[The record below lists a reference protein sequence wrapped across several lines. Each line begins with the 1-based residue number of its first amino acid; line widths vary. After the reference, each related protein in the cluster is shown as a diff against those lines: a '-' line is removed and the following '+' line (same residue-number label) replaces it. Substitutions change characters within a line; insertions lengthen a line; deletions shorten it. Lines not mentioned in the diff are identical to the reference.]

1 MTGIEKIIAHIQAES
16 EAAAKIV
23 TDAAEAEVQEML
35 AAAEQKAKLL
45 AANENELNEAK
56 LNEENTA
63 AQSAA
68 RLAKRRVLL
77 SKRGELIAQ
86 VIADAQKQLE
96 ELPDGEAVAFLLK
109 LAAQCAGKA
118 EGEMQLCEKD
128 LARLPADFAEQLKK
142 AAPEAKLT
150 ISKTPVPISGGFI
163 LRCGEIEQNC
173 SLESLFYAAREKL
186 QDIAQKTLFC
196 A

>member
-16 EAAAKIV
+16 EAAAKTV

-35 AAAEQKAKLL
+35 AAAEQKEKLL
-45 AANENELNEAK
+45 AANEDELNEAK
-56 LNEENTA
+56 LNEANTA

-118 EGEMQLCEKD
+118 EG
-128 LARLPADFAEQLKK
+128 
-142 AAPEAKLT
+142 
-150 ISKTPVPISGGFI
+150 
-163 LRCGEIEQNC
+163 
-173 SLESLFYAAREKL
+173 
-186 QDIAQKTLFC
+186 
-196 A
+196 